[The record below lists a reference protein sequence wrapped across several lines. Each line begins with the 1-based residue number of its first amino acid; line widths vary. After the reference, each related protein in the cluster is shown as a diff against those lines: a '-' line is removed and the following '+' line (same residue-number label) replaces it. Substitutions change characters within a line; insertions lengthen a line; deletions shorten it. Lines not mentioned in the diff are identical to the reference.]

1 MSFDE
6 ETRGGFFE
14 RCEDCVYYVFDDGQ
28 EGDSC
33 TAPLDEDDIA
43 DMYGRGRTHCPF
55 FRGGD
60 EYQIVRK
67 QI

>member
-1 MSFDE
+1 MLTVIMEDKN
-6 ETRGGFFE
+6 GFFE
-14 RCEDCVYYVFDDGQ
+14 RCEECMYYFFGDG
-28 EGDSC
+28 EEDGC

-43 DMYGRGRTHCPF
+43 GMYGRGRSRCPF

-60 EYQIVRK
+60 EYQIVKK